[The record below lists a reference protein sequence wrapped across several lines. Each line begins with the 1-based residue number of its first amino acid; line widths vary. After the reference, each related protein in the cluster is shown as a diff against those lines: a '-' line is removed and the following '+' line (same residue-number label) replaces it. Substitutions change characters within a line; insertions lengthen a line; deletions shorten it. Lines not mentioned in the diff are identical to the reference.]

1 MCLQELLW
9 RLAAL
14 LDQVILFFAEFIV
27 LLLDFLQLSEVSL
40 FVCLY
45 TVLDLLLDLFLC
57 LTKHH
62 ILLKTSLLSRE
73 RVPDLVFFIARQY
86 KRHFNEELLA
96 VLPNLRLVPE
106 YLAEKS
112 ETWAKNKVKLDFSLM

>member
-9 RLAAL
+9 RLGAL
-14 LDQVILFFAEFIV
+14 LDQVVLFFAEFIV

-45 TVLDLLLDLFLC
+45 TVLDLLLNLFLS
-57 LTKHH
+57 LAKHQ

-73 RVPDLVFFIARQY
+73 RATDLVFFITRQY
-86 KRHFNEELLA
+86 KRHFNE
-96 VLPNLRLVPE
+96 
-106 YLAEKS
+106 
-112 ETWAKNKVKLDFSLM
+112 